1 MRKFLGLIL
10 ALAML
15 MTLTACQKK
24 DAETPENPAP
34 PQQTEPAETPE
45 IQLRDL
51 EAVAVNAEVA
61 EGRIPGG
68 EYVLPEKQ
76 VSMVQWLEQGALC
89 LLVQTE
95 EVSLYGVES
104 KDSYPALLRWG
115 DSMEEFDWLY
125 VTPQALEP
133 ELWLMDHDG
142 DGETELV
149 ADCYGGSGTGVS
161 MEYIYIVEKDAD
173 GRLVSHELPWSDL
186 CDQVDRQFQM
196 AAMNDSVYA
205 ALGKELVE
213 ITDRIPEGAEAE
225 RVCLGWIAGYT
236 PAEGGLNGTFGV
248 MVEGTGIQGPVYV
261 ADVEGFIR
269 YEDGV
274 FTLEKLHLLSN

>member
-1 MRKFLGLIL
+1 
-10 ALAML
+10 
-15 MTLTACQKK
+15 
-24 DAETPENPAP
+24 
-34 PQQTEPAETPE
+34 
-45 IQLRDL
+45 
-51 EAVAVNAEVA
+51 
-61 EGRIPGG
+61 
-68 EYVLPEKQ
+68 
-76 VSMVQWLEQGALC
+76 
-89 LLVQTE
+89 
-95 EVSLYGVES
+95 
-104 KDSYPALLRWG
+104 
-115 DSMEEFDWLY
+115 

-133 ELWLMDHDG
+133 ELWLMDLDG
-142 DGETELV
+142 DGETDLV

-248 MVEGTGIQGPVYV
+248 VVEGTGIQGPVYV

-274 FTLEKLHLLSN
+274 FTLENLHLLSN